1 MRLATRI
8 ALVTAV
14 IVPVLVLLAGL
25 LLLGL
30 VGRDLRAGQD
40 GQLRDR
46 AAAALPYARTELHAA
61 DAGRL
66 RQEANQQSRL
76 GAAALDVGVRLTAA
90 DGTVLLSQGA
100 QPAAADPLP
109 AVTATTAV
117 RTVTGSDGTAWR
129 ALAQP
134 IPGTAAQPGGTLWL
148 FARASA
154 VQREVRTVRG
164 RIVLIALVAAPL
176 GGLLAYL
183 VAERAA
189 GPLRQLRRR
198 TSGLDPDDP
207 ATRLRLAERPTRVVE
222 VDELAGTLQSVLQR
236 YDEQAAR
243 TAEALATARA
253 FAASASHEL
262 RTPLMSMR
270 TNLDV
275 LTEHPGLA
283 PEDRAEILAD
293 LQAEHARLLGTL
305 TALRA
310 LAQGDLVEQDAFGP
324 VDLGDLVE
332 SAAADARRRDPRAL
346 ITVRSSAGSLRMHG
360 WEPGLRM
367 AVDNLLANA
376 LVHGRSA
383 DGTARIEL
391 ALGRVG
397 TDAVL
402 TVADHGPG
410 IPPDLRDSVFDRFR
424 RGPDSPG
431 SGLGLTLV
439 AQQTALHRGTVRF
452 TEPPPGTPGALAE
465 LRLPLAASAPTLQLR
480 RDWLSAEG

>member
-46 AAAALPYARTELHAA
+46 AAAALPYARTELRAA
-61 DAGRL
+61 AAGRL
-66 RQEANQQSRL
+66 RQEFNQQGRL
-76 GAAALDVGVRLTAA
+76 SAAALDAGVRLTAA
-90 DGTVLLSQGA
+90 DGTVLNSAGA
-100 QPAAADPLP
+100 QPDLAVPLP
-109 AVTATTAV
+109 AATD
-117 RTVTGSDGTAWR
+117 RPQTVVGADGTAWR
-129 ALAQP
+129 ALAQT
-134 IPGTAAQPGGTLWL
+134 IPTAAAQPGGTLWL

-154 VQREVRTVRG
+154 VQHEVRTVRG
-164 RIVLIALVAAPL
+164 RIVLVALVAAPL

-189 GPLRQLRRR
+189 RPLRLLRRR
-198 TSGLDPDDP
+198 TGGLDPDDP
-207 ATRLRLAERPTRVVE
+207 ATRPSLSERPTGVVE
-222 VDELAGTLQSVLQR
+222 VDELAGTLQSVLSR

-283 PEDRAEILAD
+283 AEDRAEILAD
-293 LQAEHARLLGTL
+293 MQSEHARLLGTL

-324 VDLGDLVE
+324 VDLVELAE
-332 SAAADARRRDPRAL
+332 SAAAEARRRDQRAL
-346 ITVRSSAGSLRMHG
+346 ITVRSSAGSLRLHG

-383 DGTARIEL
+383 DGTARIDL
-391 ALGRVG
+391 ALSRTD

-410 IPPDLRDSVFDRFR
+410 IPVGHRDSVFDRFR
-424 RGPDSPG
+424 RGPGSPG

-439 AQQTALHRGTVRF
+439 AQQIALHRGTVRF
-452 TEPPPGTPGALAE
+452 TDPPAGTGALAE
-465 LRLPLAASAPTLQLR
+465 VVLPLAASTPTLALR
-480 RDWLSAEG
+480 RDWLSADG